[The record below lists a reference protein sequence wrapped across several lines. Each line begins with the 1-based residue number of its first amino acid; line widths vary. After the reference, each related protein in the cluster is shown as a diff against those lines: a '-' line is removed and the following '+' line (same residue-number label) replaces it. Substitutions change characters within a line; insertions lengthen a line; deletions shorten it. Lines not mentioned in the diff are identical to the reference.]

1 MVGKAVRIALLGCA
15 SVPAQLRFV
24 GPVLLGGSLSSGG
37 LHAEVI
43 HVPGDEP
50 TIQAGVDAAV
60 DGDEVVVADGLYTGP
75 GNRAVSTGTKLI
87 TVRSA
92 GGPGACVIDC
102 ETEDRAFVLS
112 GGVRVEGFTIRNGL
126 ALFGGAMLVAG
137 DATIIGCDF
146 AGNAADAGGAL
157 FIQSSSPAIIGCTF
171 RGNCALVSDGGA
183 IYNLSGNPGLVNC
196 LMTGNCAAD
205 FGGGI
210 FSDLAALSLVNCTL
224 SDNTAYR
231 GGGITNYAAVE
242 MTLSSCI
249 IWGNHVVKGGGL
261 EVQILSTSSVEVVN
275 YSCVQ
280 DLDGAYGGD
289 GNIDADPGFVDPPQG
304 NYRLGPGS
312 PCIDAGDNT
321 AVPRDVT
328 TDLDGSPRFVDDPD
342 TPDCQHAPGTCGR
355 PPVVDMGAYELQASS
370 CPWDC
375 GDDDGAVGIL
385 DFLALL
391 AQWGRVGTSCDF
403 GDNGVGILDFL
414 QLLANWGPCP

>member
-1 MVGKAVRIALLGCA
+1 MGL
-15 SVPAQLRFV
+15 QLRFV
-24 GPVLLGGSLSSGG
+24 GSVVLGGSLSSGG
-37 LHAEVI
+37 LQAEVI

-92 GGPGACVIDC
+92 GGPGGCVIDC
-102 ETEDRAFVLS
+102 ETEDRAFVIS
-112 GGVRVEGFTIRNGL
+112 GGARVEGFTIRNGR
-126 ALFGGAMLVAG
+126 AVFGGAMLVAG
-137 DATIIGCDF
+137 DATIVGCDF
-146 AGNAADAGGAL
+146 DGNAADAGGAL
-157 FIQSSSPAIIGCTF
+157 FIQNSSPAIIGCVF
-171 RGNCALVSDGGA
+171 RGNGAQVSDGGA
-183 IYNLSGNPGLVNC
+183 MYNLYGNPALVNC
-196 LMTGNCAAD
+196 LMTGNSAAA

-210 FSDLAALSLVNCTL
+210 FSDLAALSLVNCTI
-224 SDNTAYR
+224 SDNTASR
-231 GGGITNYAAVE
+231 GGGITNYAGVE

-249 IWGNHVVKGGGL
+249 IWGNHVAKGVGL

-289 GNIDADPGFVDPPQG
+289 GNIDADPGFIDPQQG

-312 PCIDAGDNT
+312 PCIDAGTNA
-321 AVPRDVT
+321 AVPIDVT
-328 TDLDGSPRFVDDPD
+328 TDLDGSPRFVDDPN

-375 GDDDGAVGIL
+375 GDGDGIVGIV

-391 AQWGRVGTSCDF
+391 AEWKQVGTPCDF
-403 GDNGVGILDFL
+403 DGGGVGIVDFL
-414 QLLANWGPCP
+414 ELLTNWGACR